1 MDKENQRIV
10 KKIKEKYKNENVED
24 RTSRWVLGTIKYQYD
39 FGYIIGSGALNEER
53 AYKEKFKELN
63 SDEQKYLIETC
74 SNAYKPFKKYLLVY
88 VCYLFGAFYENCK
101 RNNLEFSFS
110 GIFLKKQLKNL
121 FKMIERF
128 YKKPDK
134 EANIWM
140 PMFDGLF
147 DKKDL
152 DLNKNFFLAHFPPL
166 ENKHLESI
174 VNWFLDNRKTNQS
187 IKNVFDTARNYF
199 HLEVDKNSP
208 FKKITS
214 ENDWEGTMRFSI
226 DGDTNKYE
234 NTTLNS
240 NLPLRFT
247 YYMLASQNLHS
258 LNESYINSKPKA
270 RIWQVEKLI
279 TNIIQNGPDLKMQ
292 ENQYNEI

>member
-1 MDKENQRIV
+1 MSEDP
-10 KKIKEKYKNENVED
+10 KKIVERIKIKYKNESPEN

-53 AYKEKFKELN
+53 AYKEKFKELSN
-63 SDEQKYLIETC
+63 AEQEYLIETC

-88 VCYLFGAFYENCK
+88 VCYLFGAYYENCK
-101 RNNLEFSFS
+101 RNKLEFSFS

-121 FKMIERF
+121 FKMTERF

-147 DKKDL
+147 NKKDL
-152 DLNKNFFLAHFPPL
+152 DINKNFFLAHFPPL

-174 VNWFLDNRKTNQS
+174 VNWFLDNRKTNPS
-187 IKNVFDTARNYF
+187 IKDVFDTARNYF

-214 ENDWEGTMRFSI
+214 ENDWEGSMRFSI
-226 DGDTNKYE
+226 DGDAKKYK

-240 NLPLRFT
+240 GVPLRFT

-258 LNESYINSKPKA
+258 LNESYLNSKPKA

-279 TNIIQNGPDLKMQ
+279 TSIIQNGPDLKMQ
-292 ENQYNEI
+292 EDQFNQS

>member
-1 MDKENQRIV
+1 MTNSPEEIV
-10 KKIKEKYKNENVED
+10 KKHQEKYQNENVED

-39 FGYIIGSGALNEER
+39 FGYIIATGALNEER
-53 AYKEKFKELN
+53 AYKEKFKELP

-88 VCYLFGAFYENCK
+88 VCYLFGAYYENCK
-101 RNNLEFSFS
+101 RNKIDFSFS

-121 FKMIERF
+121 FNMTGKF

-166 ENKHLESI
+166 ENKHLDSI

-199 HLEVDKNSP
+199 HLEDDDKSP

-214 ENDWEGTMRFSI
+214 ENDYAGSVEFAT
-226 DGDTNKYE
+226 DADTNKYE
-234 NTTLNS
+234 NSVINKDY
-240 NLPLRFT
+240 PLRFT
-247 YYMLASQNLHS
+247 YYKLAVDNIAS
-258 LNESYINSKPKA
+258 LNECYLYSKPKA
-270 RIWQVEKLI
+270 RVWIVDDLI
-279 TNIIQNGPDLKMQ
+279 SKIINNGPDLKLIEQ
-292 ENQYNEI
+292 KFDEI